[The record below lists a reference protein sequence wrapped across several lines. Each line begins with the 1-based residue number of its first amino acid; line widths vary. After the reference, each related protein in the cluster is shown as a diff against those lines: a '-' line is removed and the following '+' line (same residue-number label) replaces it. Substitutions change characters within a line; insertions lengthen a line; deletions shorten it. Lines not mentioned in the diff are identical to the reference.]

1 MAKKGGLGRGLDALF
16 SENSGEEQSAVEVR
30 LSEIEPN
37 REQPRKDFDQEA
49 LAQLAESIREHG
61 LIQPILV
68 RPLPGGTYQIVAG
81 ERRWRASRLAG
92 LTAVPVIIRELDDTA
107 AMELALIENL
117 QREDLNPVEEA
128 LGYKTLMEDYG
139 MTQELAAQRVGK
151 SRPAVANA
159 LRLLN
164 LPEKE
169 LTMVRSGE
177 ISAGHGRALLSISEP
192 ELYDKA
198 VKMAKAGM
206 SVREIEKLSKAEKKA
221 GEKKTAEGGVKDSKR
236 PTGDTFYS
244 ELELA
249 LKAEL
254 GRKVRILKTGRKG
267 TLEIEFY
274 DKEDLAS
281 IASRLAGT
289 EW

>member
-16 SENSGEEQSAVEVR
+16 SENSGEEQAAVEVR

-81 ERRWRASRLAG
+81 ERRWRASRMAG

-139 MTQELAAQRVGK
+139 MTQEKAAQRVGK

-177 ISAGHGRALLSISEP
+177 ISAGHGRALLSISDP
-192 ELYDKA
+192 EVYAKA
-198 VKMAKAGM
+198 VKMAKSGM
-206 SVREIEKLSKAEKKA
+206 SVREIERLSKAGKKPGGKA
-221 GEKKTAEGGVKDSKR
+221 AVNSKKSA
-236 PTGDTFYS
+236 GDTFYS

-254 GRKVRILKTGRKG
+254 GRKIRIVKSGKKG
-267 TLEIEFY
+267 ILEIEFY

-281 IASRLAGT
+281 IAARLAGT
-289 EW
+289 DW

>member
-16 SENSGEEQSAVEVR
+16 SENAGDEQAAVEVR

-37 REQPRKDFDQEA
+37 RDQPRKDFDEEA
-49 LAQLAESIREHG
+49 LAELADSILKHG

-68 RPLPGGTYQIVAG
+68 RPLSNGTYQIVAG

-92 LTAVPVIIRELDDTA
+92 LTQVPVIIRELDDTA

-128 LGYKTLMEDYG
+128 LGYKTLLEEYG
-139 MTQELAAQRVGK
+139 MTQEKAAERVGK

-159 LRLLN
+159 LRLLH
-164 LPEKE
+164 LPSEE

-177 ISAGHGRALLSISEP
+177 ITAGHGRALLSISDP
-192 ELYDKA
+192 EVYEKA
-198 VKMAKAGM
+198 VKMAKSGM
-206 SVREIEKLSKAEKKA
+206 SVREIERLSRA
-221 GEKKTAEGGVKDSKR
+221 GKKTGRGETAPKKPSE
-236 PTGDTFYS
+236 TFYS
-244 ELELA
+244 EMELA

-254 GRKVRILKTGRKG
+254 GRKVKITGSGKKG

-274 DKEDLAS
+274 GKEDLAD
-281 IASRLAGT
+281 IAARLAGK
-289 EW
+289 E

>member
-16 SENSGEEQSAVEVR
+16 SENAGDEQAAVEVR

-37 REQPRKDFDQEA
+37 RDQPRKDFDEEA
-49 LAQLAESIREHG
+49 LAELADSILKHG

-68 RPLPGGTYQIVAG
+68 RPLSNGTYQIVAG

-92 LTAVPVIIRELDDTA
+92 LTQVPVIIRELDDTA

-128 LGYKTLMEDYG
+128 LGYKTLLEEYG
-139 MTQELAAQRVGK
+139 MTQEKAAERVGK

-159 LRLLN
+159 LRLLH
-164 LPEKE
+164 LPSEE

-177 ISAGHGRALLSISEP
+177 ITAGHGRALLSISDP
-192 ELYDKA
+192 EVYEKA
-198 VKMAKAGM
+198 VKMAKSGM
-206 SVREIEKLSKAEKKA
+206 SVREIERLSRA
-221 GEKKTAEGGVKDSKR
+221 GKKTGRGETAPKKPSE
-236 PTGDTFYS
+236 TFYS
-244 ELELA
+244 EMELA

-254 GRKVRILKTGRKG
+254 GRKVKITGSGKKG
-267 TLEIEFY
+267 ILEIEFY
-274 DKEDLAS
+274 GKEDLAD
-281 IASRLAGT
+281 IAARLAGK
-289 EW
+289 E

>member
-16 SENSGEEQSAVEVR
+16 SENAGDEQAAVEVR

-37 REQPRKDFDQEA
+37 RDQPRKDFDEEA
-49 LAQLAESIREHG
+49 LAELADSILKHG

-68 RPLPGGTYQIVAG
+68 RPLSNGTYQIVAG

-92 LTAVPVIIRELDDTA
+92 LTQVPVIIRELDDTA

-128 LGYKTLMEDYG
+128 LGYKTLLEEYG
-139 MTQELAAQRVGK
+139 MTQEKAAERVGK

-159 LRLLN
+159 LRLLH
-164 LPEKE
+164 LPSEE

-177 ISAGHGRALLSISEP
+177 ITAGHGRASISDP
-192 ELYDKA
+192 EVYEKA
-198 VKMAKAGM
+198 VKMAKSGM
-206 SVREIEKLSKAEKKA
+206 SVREIERLSRA
-221 GEKKTAEGGVKDSKR
+221 GKKTGRGETAPKKPSE
-236 PTGDTFYS
+236 TFYS
-244 ELELA
+244 EMELA

-254 GRKVRILKTGRKG
+254 GRKVKITGSGKKG
-267 TLEIEFY
+267 ILEIEFY
-274 DKEDLAS
+274 GKEDLAD
-281 IASRLAGT
+281 IAARLAGK
-289 EW
+289 E